1 MFERLAEL
9 AREKLCLESCIHI
22 SANNEFIIEGC
33 RRIEEYNEVF
43 MRFLA
48 DGIYINIHGNG
59 LRAFDFR
66 TGGLVVRGTI
76 EKIEFEERNKKH
88 ENETLR
94 ENKRTGE
101 GTL

>member
-48 DGIYINIHGNG
+48 GGIYVNIHGSG
-59 LRAFDFR
+59 LKAYDFR
-66 TGGLVVRGTI
+66 TGGLVVRGCI
-76 EKIEFEERNKKH
+76 DRLEFEERRVKH
-88 ENETLR
+88 
-94 ENKRTGE
+94 
-101 GTL
+101 GT

>member
-9 AREKLCLESCIHI
+9 AREKLYLESSIHI

-33 RRIEEYNEVF
+33 RRIEEYNEVY

-48 DGIYINIHGNG
+48 DGIYISIHGSG

-66 TGGLVVRGTI
+66 TGGLVVRGCIT
-76 EKIEFEERNKKH
+76 KIEFEERNRKH
-88 ENETLR
+88 ETETLR
-94 ENKRTGE
+94 EDKRTGE
-101 GTL
+101 GAL